1 MENTVF
7 DLKLNNICNHRII
20 NEKLTIQGYYP
31 NYYAIL
37 KSPAISNN
45 HQIKIVDQNNLF
57 KAKPTL
63 INYQLNNENF
73 KYIYFNLDNIDV
85 DVRKE
90 IYPQNTYYATYYTNA
105 QHCNKCI
112 MHSNYSNDINFNIIG
127 RLEIINGKPFLV
139 QKFKKNLI
147 TEKGKNIF
155 NSEYGSDLIKY
166 IGKTKTALAV
176 LMCQN
181 TIKDSANFIKNQ
193 QINYSEILDNNQ
205 KLLKIDDF
213 QIMPVDD
220 ERLIKFQF
228 YLLSYADS
236 ELIGITI

>member
-1 MENTVF
+1 MF
-7 DLKLNNICNHRII
+7 DLKLNNKCNHRII
-20 NEKLTIQGYYP
+20 NEKLTIKGTYP

-37 KSPAISNN
+37 KSPAIGNN
-45 HQIKIVDQNNLF
+45 HNIKIVDQNNLF
-57 KAKPTL
+57 EQKPKL
-63 INYQLNNENF
+63 INYQLNNDNY
-73 KYIYFNLDNIDV
+73 KYIYFNINDIDV
-85 DVRKE
+85 DVRPE
-90 IYPQNTYYATYYTNA
+90 IYPKNSYYATYYTNSA
-105 QHCNKCI
+105 HCNKCI
-112 MHSNYSNDINFNIIG
+112 MHSNYSNDIIFNIVG
-127 RLEIINGKPFLV
+127 KLEIIDGKQFLV

-155 NSEYGSDLIKY
+155 NSEYGSELNKY

-181 TIKDSANFIKNQ
+181 TIKNTVNFIKNQ

-213 QIMPVDD
+213 KILPAED
-220 ERLIKFQF
+220 ERLIKFEF

-236 ELIGITI
+236 ELVGLTL

>member
-1 MENTVF
+1 MF
-7 DLKLNNICNHRII
+7 DLKLNNKCNHRII
-20 NEKLTIQGYYP
+20 NEKLIIKGDYP
-31 NYYAIL
+31 NYYCIL
-37 KSPAISNN
+37 KSPVVGNN
-45 HQIKIVDQNNLF
+45 HNIKIIDQNNLF
-57 KAKPTL
+57 KQKPKL
-63 INYQLNNENF
+63 INYQLNNDNY
-73 KYIYFNLDNIDV
+73 KYIYFNIDDIDV
-85 DVRKE
+85 DVRQE
-90 IYPQNTYYATYYTNA
+90 IYPKNSYYATYYTNA

-112 MHSNYSNDINFNIIG
+112 MHSNYSNDIDFNVIG
-127 RLEIINGKPFLV
+127 KLEIVDGKPFLI

-155 NSEYGSDLIKY
+155 NSEYGSELNKY

-181 TIKDSANFIKNQ
+181 TIKDTVNFIKNQ

-236 ELIGITI
+236 ELVSLTL

>member
-1 MENTVF
+1 MF
-7 DLKLNNICNHRII
+7 DLKLNNKCNHRII
-20 NEKLTIQGYYP
+20 NEKLTIKGDYP
-31 NYYAIL
+31 NYYCIL
-37 KSPAISNN
+37 KSPAIGNN
-45 HQIKIVDQNNLF
+45 HEIKIVNQNNLF
-57 KAKPTL
+57 KNDPIL

-73 KYIYFNLDNIDV
+73 KYIYFNLNEIDV

-90 IYPQNTYYATYYTNA
+90 IYPKNSYYATYYTNA

-112 MHSNYSNDINFNIIG
+112 MHSNYSNDINFNVIG
-127 RLEIINGKPFLV
+127 KLEIIDGKPFLV

-181 TIKDSANFIKNQ
+181 TIKDTVNFIKNQ
-193 QINYSEILDNNQ
+193 QINYSEILDSNQ

-213 QIMPVDD
+213 QIMPADD

-236 ELIGITI
+236 ELVGLTL

>member
-1 MENTVF
+1 MF
-7 DLKLNNICNHRII
+7 DLKLTNQCNHRII
-20 NEKLTIQGYYP
+20 NEKLIIKGDYP
-31 NYYAIL
+31 NYYTIL

-57 KAKPTL
+57 KSNPVL
-63 INYQLNNENF
+63 INYQLNNENY

-85 DVRKE
+85 DIRKE
-90 IYPQNTYYATYYTNA
+90 IYPKNTYYATYYTNA
-105 QHCNKCI
+105 QNCNKCI
-112 MHSNYSNDINFNIIG
+112 MHSNYSNDINFNVIG
-127 RLEIINGKPFLV
+127 KLEIIDEKAFLI

-147 TEKGKNIF
+147 TEKGKNVF

-213 QIMPVDD
+213 QIMPAND

-228 YLLSYADS
+228 YLLSYSDS
-236 ELIGITI
+236 ELIEMTI